1 MLDMKKAA
9 ELMGTDTP
17 SLKAETML
25 AASQAAI
32 RLFIESDSTD
42 FTVKELAD
50 HVGISERSF
59 YRYFPVKEDVIKP
72 AVIEAMRRS
81 AVAMS
86 KRPSTETIQESI
98 VAAFTESWFVVPI
111 ERSWKMFRILNATD
125 SFRAVWLQTTR
136 SAERQ
141 WAELIAQRLD
151 IDPAS
156 RQATIAGA
164 AVAAAARLSLESSNN
179 QKDHENS
186 GKILADY
193 LRLLG
198 PQLFVRPKA

>member
-1 MLDMKKAA
+1 MKKTVSAPAVLA
-9 ELMGTDTP
+9 ELP
-17 SLKAETML
+17 RQKADTML

-32 RLFIESDSTD
+32 RLFIEHDSTE
-42 FTVKELAD
+42 FTVREIAD

-59 YRYFPVKEDVIKP
+59 YRYFPTKEDVIKP

-81 AVAMS
+81 SAAMA
-86 KRPSTETIQESI
+86 KRPATETIQESI

-111 ERSWKMFRILNATD
+111 ERAWKMFRILNATD

-141 WAELIAQRLD
+141 WAALIAQRLG
-151 IDPAS
+151 IDAES

-186 GKILADY
+186 GRILADY
-193 LRLLG
+193 LSLLG
-198 PQLFVRPKA
+198 PQLFTRATSK